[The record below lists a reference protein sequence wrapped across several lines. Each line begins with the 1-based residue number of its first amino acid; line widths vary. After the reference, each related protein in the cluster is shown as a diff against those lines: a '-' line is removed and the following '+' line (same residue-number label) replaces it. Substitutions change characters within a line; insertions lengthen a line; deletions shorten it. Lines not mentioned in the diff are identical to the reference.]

1 MITISL
7 CMIVKDEE
15 KVLKRCLDSAVSF
28 ADEIIIVDTGS
39 SDSTKKIA
47 ETYTKKVYDFA
58 WNDDFSAAR
67 NEAFRHAEMD
77 YCMWL
82 DADDIVSEP
91 EQEKIRRLKEELD
104 DDTSI
109 VMMKYSMGFDK
120 TGSPSLSY
128 YRERLIKNHEGFCW
142 QGKVHEAVALSGKIL
157 YTDIEI
163 EHRKTEKGK
172 EGQRRNLSIYR
183 KMKEEKV
190 PFTARDLFYYGREL
204 YYSAMESTEC
214 FRGSQAVLTEFLSR
228 PDGWAENKIEA
239 CRFLAL
245 CRQAEGDEEGALAS
259 LLHSFFYDCPRAE
272 LCCDI
277 GDWFFKREE
286 YRTASFWYETAL
298 KAKTDER
305 KGGFICPDCGGYI
318 PALQL
323 AVCSYRMGET
333 EQAEQWNEL
342 ALRFKPES
350 ESCRYNRL
358 FFRQQKEKSD

>member
-82 DADDIVSEP
+82 DADDVVSEP
-91 EQEKIRRLKEELD
+91 EQKKIRRLKEELD

-172 EGQRRNLSIYR
+172 EG
-183 KMKEEKV
+183 
-190 PFTARDLFYYGREL
+190 
-204 YYSAMESTEC
+204 
-214 FRGSQAVLTEFLSR
+214 RG
-228 PDGWAENKIEA
+228 GI
-239 CRFLAL
+239 
-245 CRQAEGDEEGALAS
+245 
-259 LLHSFFYDCPRAE
+259 
-272 LCCDI
+272 
-277 GDWFFKREE
+277 
-286 YRTASFWYETAL
+286 
-298 KAKTDER
+298 
-305 KGGFICPDCGGYI
+305 
-318 PALQL
+318 
-323 AVCSYRMGET
+323 
-333 EQAEQWNEL
+333 
-342 ALRFKPES
+342 
-350 ESCRYNRL
+350 
-358 FFRQQKEKSD
+358 

>member
-91 EQEKIRRLKEELD
+91 EQKKIQRLKEELD

-204 YYSAMESTEC
+204 YYSAMESAEC
-214 FRGSQAVLTEFLSR
+214 FRESQAVLTEFLSR